1 MTGSSRPS
9 RWVSDGGLYAL
20 PLGAKFFVSLFLCG
34 LGGAYVSFLGG
45 IWFDTGMRIS
55 LIAEA
60 YRGMS
65 AMELTAH
72 TFRYLT
78 WFTEAFGVLGAAFLF
93 TSTAERW
100 KIFFSGWVPVWVLS
114 DIGAAW
120 LIGRSEFFAWQ
131 LFVSGFVLAATFLL
145 IFILVQRDLWLKK

>member
-1 MTGSSRPS
+1 MTESSRPS
-9 RWVSDGGLYAL
+9 RWVSSGGLYTL
-20 PLGAKFFVSLFLCG
+20 PLGTKFFVSLFLCG
-34 LGGAYVSFLGG
+34 LGGAYVSFLAG
-45 IWFDTGMRIS
+45 IWFDTGMQLS

-60 YRGMS
+60 YRDMS

-93 TSTAERW
+93 TSAAERW
-100 KIFFSGWVPVWVLS
+100 KIFFCLWVPVWVLS

-120 LIGRSEFFAWQ
+120 LIARANIFAWQ
-131 LFVSGFVLAATFLL
+131 LFVSGFVLAMTFLL
-145 IFILVQRDLWLKK
+145 VFILVQRDLWFKR